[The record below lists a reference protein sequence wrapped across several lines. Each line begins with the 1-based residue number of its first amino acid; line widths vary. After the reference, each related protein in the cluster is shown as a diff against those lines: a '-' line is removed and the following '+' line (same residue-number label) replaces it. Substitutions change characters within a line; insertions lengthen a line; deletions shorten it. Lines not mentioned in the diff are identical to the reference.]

1 MKLGL
6 QAFGDLIKR
15 YYRVFSAVWT
25 ERKQLETPVRQA
37 DESAFLPAHLELTET
52 PVSALPKWSARLIM
66 FFLLI
71 AIIWASIGQVE
82 IVTVAEGKITT
93 SSRSKT
99 IQPLET
105 AMVKNVFVKNGD
117 KVQQGQLLME
127 LNAMGVEV
135 DFAKSEELLKTT
147 KLSQLRLKSLLQ
159 AIAKQQEPILEQDEQ
174 YKRLFPHE
182 ILQFEQEQTL
192 ATNQYLTWLS
202 QKKRQRAAI
211 EQKQQEKH
219 TIEINITKLSNIQ
232 KFEAERRDDLLKLYK
247 QKSVS
252 KHEYY
257 QQENRLLEVQ
267 NSLETQQSRLNEVTQ
282 QIEQAEQEYYVFLNS
297 FKRDLLDE
305 LKKVTDHFAQTQFE
319 LEKAKQRQQFM
330 QIRSP
335 IDGVVQQLQT
345 YTIGGV
351 VTTAQNVMVIA
362 PEQDNLEIEAMI
374 TNEDVGFVKPGQEV
388 IIKVRAFPYTRYG
401 YITGTVK
408 NISLD
413 AIQDEKLGYVFATTV
428 TMNRNML
435 QADGQTIPLKQGMI
449 VSAEIKTGKR
459 SVMNYL
465 LSPLKTTIDESLR
478 ER

>member
-15 YYRVFSAVWT
+15 YCRVFKAVWA
-25 ERKQLETPVRQA
+25 ERKQLEIPDRKA

-66 FFLLI
+66 FFLLL
-71 AIIWASIGQVE
+71 AVIWATIGKVE
-82 IVTVAEGKITT
+82 IVAVAEGKITA
-93 SSRSKT
+93 SSRSKV

-105 AMVKNVFVKNGD
+105 ALVKKVWVKNGD
-117 KVQQGQLLME
+117 RVQQDQLLME
-127 LNAMGVEV
+127 LTAMGVEV
-135 DFAKSEELLKTT
+135 DFSKSEELLKTT
-147 KLSQLRLKSLLQ
+147 KLSQLRLKALLY
-159 AIAKQQEPILEQDEQ
+159 AITHQQSPILVADEQ
-174 YKRLFPHE
+174 YKRLFLDE
-182 ILQFEQEQTL
+182 ILQLEQEQQL
-192 ATNQYLTWLS
+192 ATQQYTTWLS
-202 QKKRQRAAI
+202 QTKRQLAVI
-211 EQKQQEKH
+211 EQKRQEQQ
-219 TIEINITKLSNIQ
+219 TIQINITKLTDIQ
-232 KFEAERRDDLLKLYK
+232 KFELERRDDLLKLYK
-247 QKSVS
+247 KASAS

-267 NSLETQQSRLNEVTQ
+267 NSIETQKSRLTELIK
-282 QIEQAEQEYYVFLNS
+282 QIEQSEQEYQVFLNS
-297 FKRDLLDE
+297 FKRDVLDE
-305 LKKVTDHFAQTQFE
+305 LKKVTDSLAQTEFE

-335 IDGVVQQLQT
+335 IDGVVQQLQA

-351 VTTAQNVMVIA
+351 VTTAQTLMVIA

-374 TNEDVGFVKPGQEV
+374 TNEDMGFVKTGQDV

-413 AIQDEKLGYVFATTV
+413 AIHNEKLGYVFSTTIS
-428 TMNRNML
+428 MNRNAL
-435 QADGQTIPLKQGMI
+435 IVEGQTIPLKQGM
-449 VSAEIKTGKR
+449 VVTAEIKTGKR
-459 SVMNYL
+459 SVMDYL

>member
-1 MKLGL
+1 MKLKL
-6 QAFGDLIKR
+6 QAFGDLLKR
-15 YYRVFSAVWT
+15 YCRVFKAVWA
-25 ERKQLETPVRQA
+25 ERKQLETPKRKS
-37 DESAFLPAHLELTET
+37 DENAFLPAHLELTET

-66 FFLLI
+66 LFLLL
-71 AIIWASIGQVE
+71 AIIWASVGKVE

-105 AMVKNVFVKNGD
+105 AIVKNVFVKNGD
-117 KVQQGQLLME
+117 EVQQGQLLME

-135 DFAKSEELLKTT
+135 DFSKSEELLKTT
-147 KLSQLRLKSLLQ
+147 KLSQLRLKALLK
-159 AIAKQQEPILEQDEQ
+159 AIETQTTPILEQDEA
-174 YKRLFPHE
+174 YKRSFSSE
-182 ILQFEQEQTL
+182 NLQFEQEQTL

-202 QKKRQRAAI
+202 QTKKQLAAI
-211 EQKQQEKH
+211 EQKQEEKR
-219 TIEINITKLSNIQ
+219 TIEINILKLSDTQ
-232 KFEAERRDDLLKLYK
+232 TYEMERRDDLLKLYK
-247 QKSVS
+247 QKSAS

-267 NSLETQQSRLNEVTQ
+267 NSLETQKSRLNEVIK
-282 QIEQAEQEYYVFLNS
+282 QIEQAEQEHLIFLNS

-305 LKKVTDHFAQTQFE
+305 LKKVTGSFAQIQFE
-319 LEKAKQRQQFM
+319 LEKATQRQQFM

-351 VTTAQNVMVIA
+351 VTTAQNLMVIA

-374 TNEDVGFVKPGQEV
+374 TNEDVGFVKAGQEV

-401 YITGTVK
+401 YLTGSVK

-413 AIQDEKLGYVFATTV
+413 AIRDEKLGYVFATAV
-428 TMNRNML
+428 TISQNSL
-435 QADGQTIPLKQGMI
+435 HIDGQNIPLKQGM
-449 VSAEIKTGKR
+449 VVTAEIKTGKR
-459 SVMNYL
+459 SVMDYL

>member
-1 MKLGL
+1 MKLAL

-15 YYRVFSAVWT
+15 YCRVFKAVWA
-25 ERKQLETPVRQA
+25 ERKHLESPARQT
-37 DESAFLPAHLELTET
+37 DENAFLPAHLELTET
-52 PVSALPKWSARLIM
+52 PVSALPKWVARLIVL
-66 FFLLI
+66 FLLI
-71 AIIWASIGQVE
+71 AVIWASIGQVE

-105 AMVKNVFVKNGD
+105 AIVKNVLVKNGD
-117 KVQQGQLLME
+117 YVKQGQLLME

-135 DFAKSEELLKTT
+135 DFSKSEELLKTA
-147 KLSQLRLKSLLQ
+147 KLSQLRLQSLLQ
-159 AIAKQQEPILEQDEQ
+159 AITEQQEPILEQDEE
-174 YKRLFPHE
+174 YKRLFASE
-182 ILQFEQEQTL
+182 MLQFEREQAL
-192 ATNQYLTWLS
+192 ATNQYLTWMS
-202 QKKRQRAAI
+202 QKKRQLAAI
-211 EQKQQEKH
+211 EQKHQEKH
-219 TIEINITKLSNIQ
+219 TIEINIIKLSEIQ
-232 KFEAERRDDLLKLYK
+232 KFEAERRDDFLKLYK
-247 QKSVS
+247 QRSVS

-267 NSLETQQSRLNEVTQ
+267 NNLETQKSRLNEVIQ
-282 QIEQAEQEYYVFLNS
+282 QIEQAEQEYHVFLNS

-330 QIRSP
+330 QIHSP

-401 YITGTVK
+401 YVTGTVK

-413 AIQDEKLGYVFATTV
+413 AIHDEKLGYVFATTV
-428 TMNRNML
+428 AMHRNML
-435 QADGQTIPLKQGMI
+435 QADGQTIPLKQGMV

-459 SVMNYL
+459 SVMDYL